1 MTTAIA
7 QVANTASIKTAEF
20 VKLVVAT
27 TNTTNTYTF
36 SNAFK
41 RETIDGTEYTALGGL
56 VAVGNQQRDLTATAY
71 DTSVALVGVDPTNI
85 NLVLNANLRGSL
97 IEIRRG
103 FYDDGGRLT
112 ATYPRFKGVVTTF
125 QISEDREGDID
136 VFNVVINCSSYKTI
150 LQNNIGGRRTNRDV
164 WNYLY
169 NGADTSMDSVEKL
182 SGAYFDFGVPVK

>member
-1 MTTAIA
+1 MSTSIP
-7 QVANTASIKTAEF
+7 QVANTSSIKTAEF
-20 VKLVVAT
+20 VKLTIT
-27 TNTTNTYTF
+27 TTSTTNTYTF
-36 SNAFK
+36 SNAYK
-41 RETIDGTEYTALGGL
+41 NETIDGTEYSALGGL

-85 NLVLNANLRGSL
+85 SLVLNANLRGSV

-103 FYDDGGRLT
+103 FYNDGGTLT

-136 VFNVVINCSSYKTI
+136 TFNVVINCSSYKTI
-150 LQNNIGGRRTNRDV
+150 LQNNVGGRRTNRDA
-164 WNYLY
+164 WNYWY
-169 NGADTSMDSVEKL
+169 SGTDTSMDNVEKL